1 MQESSKPCIIS
12 LYVCTPIVYTGGI
25 ILLAMAKE
33 ERINLRT
40 SAEQKQLLAEA
51 AELEGKTI
59 TEFMLEVSLS
69 KAQEALLDRRVFVV
83 SPAEYDAF
91 SKALATPGSKERLE
105 KLLAIPTPWE

>member
-1 MQESSKPCIIS
+1 MI
-12 LYVCTPIVYTGGI
+12 TT
-25 ILLAMAKE
+25 MAKE

-59 TEFMLEVSLS
+59 TEFMLEVSLIR
-69 KAQEALLDRRVFVV
+69 ARETLLDRRVFVV

-91 SKALATPGSKERLE
+91 SKALGAPGSKERLE
-105 KLLAIPTPWE
+105 KLLATPVPWER

>member
-1 MQESSKPCIIS
+1 MII
-12 LYVCTPIVYTGGI
+12 T
-25 ILLAMAKE
+25 MAKE

-59 TEFMLEVSLS
+59 TEFMLEVSLIR
-69 KAQEALLDRRVFVV
+69 AREALLDRRVFVV

-91 SKALATPGSKERLE
+91 SKALATPGSTERLE
-105 KLLAIPTPWE
+105 KLLATPVPWER